1 MVATA
6 IVGGAIGGI
15 SQILSNVIS
24 GNHWSDGLAGAIA
37 GGAVYNV
44 ITVLSGGNTIL
55 ASYGAA
61 FVESSIN
68 EIVEYASHKKALS
81 VESVKDSIGKV
92 SFDTIKNGSLYLM
105 AGMGAEWK
113 VPIDYKNWIKPSTFM
128 ACFCGNFAKKVW
140 KQTVVQ
146 TVGTIGGQ
154 AFYNWACAV

>member
-6 IVGGAIGGI
+6 IVGGLIGGA
-15 SQILSNVIS
+15 SQILTNVVA

-37 GGAVYNV
+37 GGAAYNV

-61 FVESSIN
+61 FAESTVNEFCDYAFKGKTISTDSI
-68 EIVEYASHKKALS
+68 
-81 VESVKDSIGKV
+81 KDSIGKV